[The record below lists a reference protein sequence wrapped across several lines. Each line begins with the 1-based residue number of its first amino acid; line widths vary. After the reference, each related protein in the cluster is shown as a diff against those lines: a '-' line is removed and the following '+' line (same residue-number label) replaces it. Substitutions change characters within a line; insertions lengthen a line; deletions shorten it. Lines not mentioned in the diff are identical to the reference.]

1 MTLKGGEPE
10 FNISQKSH
18 KHELTYAL
26 VGNPNSGKTTLFN
39 HLTGLKQKVA
49 NYPGV
54 TVEKKEGCCYSQ
66 HGERMRLIDLPGA
79 YSLSAHSPD
88 EEILQ
93 QVLLGNMVDLPK
105 PDRIICI
112 IDANNL
118 ERTLYLAI
126 QVMEL
131 GLPTILVLNMMD
143 VVNRNGLAI
152 NIKKIE
158 EILGVPVIPTQAN
171 KKESLLALKVAMSQN
186 HLPRPKPLDLD
197 IPGKLKEAAIR
208 IQHSLPTNW
217 SFGEAFLLLTGTNK
231 HKETSLVE
239 TKTLVNEWRE
249 LLNAE
254 LPQWRSKIIQARY
267 TLVESIYKQAVVQK
281 GEQKKTISERLDNV
295 LLHPIW
301 GWTTLLLVLGFLFW
315 SIFSL
320 SEYPMGW
327 ISTGIEILSDWTENA
342 LPPGPL
348 KGLIIDGAIKG
359 VGSVLVF
366 LPQIMMLFFFIGI
379 LESTGYLPRAA
390 FLLDRIMGKVGLPG
404 KAFVPLLSSFACAIP
419 GIMSTRTLPSRQDR
433 LATIMIAPWM
443 SCSARLPVYL
453 MMISILIPNSEYS
466 SYLKTAILL
475 GIYALGTLSALAIAW
490 VFRKTLLKG
499 KGSFAVMELPSY
511 RLPSW
516 KNITTEMVQRA
527 MLFIKRAGKIILAF
541 SIILWFLMAYP
552 QSETFEPIQ
561 LEDSYMGQVG
571 KIIEPVIAPLG
582 YDWKIGIG
590 LVASFAAR
598 ELFVSTMT
606 IVNSENANIFFTPLT
621 CLSLIIF
628 FIFAMQCM
636 STLAVVQRETNSWR
650 WPAFQLFYMTS
661 FAYLAAL
668 IVYQTGI
675 FLGYH

>member
-1 MTLKGGEPE
+1 MTPE
-10 FNISQKSH
+10 EREAELNISQKVH

-66 HGERMRLIDLPGA
+66 HGERMHLIDLPGA

-93 QVLLGNMVDLPK
+93 QVLLGNMINVPK

-112 IDANNL
+112 IDASNL
-118 ERTLYLAI
+118 ERTLYLAM
-126 QVMEL
+126 QVIEL
-131 GLPTILVLNMMD
+131 GFPTILVLNMMD
-143 VVNRNGLAI
+143 AVERRELDI

-171 KKESLLALKVAMSQN
+171 RKETLLALKVAMSQRN
-186 HLPRPKPLDLD
+186 LGRPRPLNLD
-197 IPGKLKEAAIR
+197 IPGKLKEAVVR
-208 IQHSLPTNW
+208 IQHSLPADW
-217 SFGEAFLLLTGTNK
+217 SFGEALLLLTGTS
-231 HKETSLVE
+231 KEKEASLVE
-239 TKTLVNEWRE
+239 TRTLVNEWRS
-249 LLNAE
+249 LLDEE
-254 LPQWRSKIIQARY
+254 LPEWRSKIIQARY
-267 TLVESIYKQAVVQK
+267 TLVESIYKESVIQK
-281 GEQKKTISERLDNV
+281 SERKKSRSERLDNV
-295 LLHPIW
+295 LLHPVW
-301 GWTTLLLVLGFLFW
+301 GWATLLVVLGFLFW
-315 SIFSL
+315 TIFSL

-327 ISTGIEILSDWTENA
+327 IASGIEDISGYVGNA
-342 LPPGPL
+342 LPGGPL
-348 KGLIIDGAIKG
+348 RGLIVDGAIQG

-390 FLLDRIMGKVGLPG
+390 FLLDRVMGKVGLPG
-404 KAFVPLLSSFACAIP
+404 KAFVPLLSSYACAIP

-453 MMISILIPNSEYS
+453 MMIGVLIPDGEYS
-466 SYLKTAILL
+466 SYLKTATLM
-475 GIYALGTLSALAIAW
+475 GIYAVGTLSALGVAW
-490 VFRKTLLKG
+490 CFRKTLLRG

-516 KNITTEMVQRA
+516 KNIITEMVQRA

-552 QSETFEPIQ
+552 QTETFEAVR
-561 LEDSYMGQVG
+561 LEESYMGQVG
-571 KIIEPVIAPLG
+571 KMVEPVIAPLG

-590 LVASFAAR
+590 LLASFAAR

-606 IVNSENANIFFTPLT
+606 MVNGESTGVLFSPLT
-621 CLSLIIF
+621 CLSLIVF

-650 WPAFQLFYMTS
+650 WPAFQLLYMTS
-661 FAYLAAL
+661 FAYVAAL
-668 IVYQTGI
+668 VVYQVGI
-675 FLGYH
+675 LLGYS

>member
-93 QVLLGNMVDLPK
+93 KVLLGNIMDLAK

-126 QVMEL
+126 QVIEL

-143 VVNRNGLAI
+143 VVRRKGLSI
-152 NIKKIE
+152 DIKKIE
-158 EILGVPVIPTQAN
+158 KILGVPVVPTQAN
-171 KKESLLALKVAMSQN
+171 KKETLLALRIAMSQQ
-186 HLPRPKPLDLD
+186 HLPRPRPLNLD
-197 IPGKLKEAAIR
+197 IPEKLKEAVVR
-208 IQHSLPTNW
+208 IQHALPVNW
-217 SFGEAFLLLTGTNK
+217 SFGEAFLLLAGTNR
-231 HKETSLVE
+231 HKETSLLE
-239 TKTLVNEWRE
+239 TKTLVNEWRD
-249 LLNAE
+249 LLDTE

-267 TLVESIYKQAVVQK
+267 SLVESIYKQAVLQK
-281 GEQKKTISERLDNV
+281 SEHKKSTSERLDNI

-301 GWTTLLLVLGFLFW
+301 GWATLLLVLGFLFW
-315 SIFSL
+315 TIFSL
-320 SEYPMGW
+320 SEYPTNW
-327 ISTGIEILSDWTENA
+327 ISSGIEAFSNYTTSL

-348 KGLIIDGAIKG
+348 RGLIIDGAIKG

-404 KAFVPLLSSFACAIP
+404 KAFVPLLSSYACAIP

-453 MMISILIPNSEYS
+453 MMISILIPRSEYS

-475 GIYALGTLSALAIAW
+475 GIYALGTFSALAVAW
-490 VFRKTLLKG
+490 CFRKTLLKG

-511 RLPSW
+511 RLPCW
-516 KNITTEMVQRA
+516 KNITTEMIQRA
-527 MLFIKRAGKIILAF
+527 MLFVKRAGKIILAF

-552 QSETFEPIQ
+552 QTKTFEPIQ

-571 KIIEPVIAPLG
+571 KIIEPIITPLG

-590 LVASFAAR
+590 LIASFAAR
-598 ELFVSTMT
+598 ELFVSTMS
-606 IVNSENANIFFTPLT
+606 IVNHDNAHILFTPLT
-621 CLSLIIF
+621 CLSLIVF

-650 WPAFQLFYMTS
+650 WPIFQLLYMTG

>member
-1 MTLKGGEPE
+1 MTIEEEGSER
-10 FNISQKSH
+10 NISQKSH
-18 KHELTYAL
+18 KQELTYAL

-54 TVEKKEGCCYSQ
+54 TVEKKEGCCFSQ
-66 HGERMRLIDLPGA
+66 HGERIRLLDLPGA

-93 QVLLGNMVDLPK
+93 QILLGNIKDTPK

-112 IDANNL
+112 IDASNL
-118 ERTLYLAI
+118 ERSLYFAI
-126 QVMEL
+126 QVIEL
-131 GLPTILVLNMMD
+131 GFPTILVLNMMD
-143 VVNRNGLAI
+143 AVERKELCI
-152 NIKKIE
+152 DIKKIE
-158 EILGVPVIPTQAN
+158 ENLGVPVIMTQAN
-171 KKESLLALKVAMSQN
+171 KKETLLPLKVAMSQR
-186 HLPRPKPLDLD
+186 HLLPPKPLNLLL
-197 IPGKLKEAAIR
+197 PGKLKEAVIR
-208 IQHSLPTNW
+208 IRHALPSNW
-217 SFGEAFLLLTGTNK
+217 SFGETLLLLVGTNK
-231 HKETSLVE
+231 NKEFHLLE
-239 TKTLVNEWRE
+239 TKTLINEWRT
-249 LLNAE
+249 LLDTE
-254 LPQWRSKIIQARY
+254 LPQWRSKIIRARY
-267 TLVESIYKQAVVQK
+267 ALVESIYKNSVVQK
-281 GEQKKTISERLDNV
+281 NLQRKTTSERLDNI

-315 SIFSL
+315 TIFSL

-327 ISTGIEILSDWTENA
+327 IATGIEHLTTYSESL

-404 KAFVPLLSSFACAIP
+404 KAFVPLLSSYACAIP
-419 GIMSTRTLPSRQDR
+419 GIMATRTLPSRQDR
-433 LATIMIAPWM
+433 FATIMIAPWM

-453 MMISILIPNSEYS
+453 LMIGVLIPNSQYS
-466 SYLKTAILL
+466 SWLKTAILL
-475 GIYALGTLSALAIAW
+475 GIYAIGTFCALAVAW

-499 KGSFAVMELPSY
+499 KGSFAAMELPSY
-511 RLPSW
+511 RLPCW
-516 KNITTEMVQRA
+516 KNITTEMLQRA
-527 MLFIKRAGKIILAF
+527 MLFVKRAGKIILAF

-552 QSETFEPIQ
+552 QTETLEPIQ
-561 LEDSYMGQVG
+561 LENSYMGQVG
-571 KIIEPVIAPLG
+571 KAIEPIIKPLG

-590 LVASFAAR
+590 LMASFAAR

-606 IVNSENANIFFTPLT
+606 IVNGENANMGFSPLT
-621 CLSLIIF
+621 CVSLIVF

-650 WPAFQLFYMTS
+650 WPAFQLVYMTS
-661 FAYLAAL
+661 FAYLAAF
-668 IVYQTGI
+668 IVFQMGKY
-675 FLGYH
+675 LGYS